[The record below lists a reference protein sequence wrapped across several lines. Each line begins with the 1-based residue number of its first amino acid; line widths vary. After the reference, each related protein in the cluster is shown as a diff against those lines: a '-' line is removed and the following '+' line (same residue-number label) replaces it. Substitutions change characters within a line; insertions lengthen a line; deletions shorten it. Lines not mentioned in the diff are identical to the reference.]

1 MDGELEVPLPW
12 WAEGGR
18 EGGMEGGWKYAER
31 KVVELKEELARRGAK
46 VSGTKA
52 ELIERLESL
61 DKLYTLTDDGFREV
75 TILHDEEEES
85 NLPPCFPSTYGD
97 EFEQRL
103 LEEQEAGVDVKN
115 YAP

>member
-1 MDGELEVPLPW
+1 MQQKKSWWTSEFNKMDGELEVPLPW

-52 ELIERLESL
+52 ELIERLE
-61 DKLYTLTDDGFREV
+61 R
-75 TILHDEEEES
+75 
-85 NLPPCFPSTYGD
+85 
-97 EFEQRL
+97 
-103 LEEQEAGVDVKN
+103 
-115 YAP
+115 